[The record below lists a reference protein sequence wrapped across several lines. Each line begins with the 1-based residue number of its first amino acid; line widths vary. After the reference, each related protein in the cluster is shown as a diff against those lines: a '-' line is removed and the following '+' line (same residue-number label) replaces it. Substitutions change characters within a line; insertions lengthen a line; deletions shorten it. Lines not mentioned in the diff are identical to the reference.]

1 MRDVEVYLSPFCG
14 YCWKAR
20 LKLWR
25 MKIRYRKIPIRL
37 YFGFKMPTK
46 NFKEMVRRTGGDK
59 TIPQIFVDGQY
70 LGTEETLE
78 ELDKRG
84 ELKSRLGG
92 NQQESQ
98 T

>member
-1 MRDVEVYLSPFCG
+1 
-14 YCWKAR
+14 
-20 LKLWR
+20 
-25 MKIRYRKIPIRL
+25 
-37 YFGFKMPTK
+37 MPTK
-46 NFKEMVRRTGGDK
+46 NFKEMVRRTGGEK